1 MGYIVEMGELYLA
14 PNYKR
19 IPLAFVR
26 GQGARLFTEDG
37 VEYLDFTSGIAV
49 CNLGHTHPR
58 LVSALKKQAELLWH
72 TSNLFYTEPQARLAM
87 KLSELTFA
95 DQVFFA
101 NSGAESIEAALKL
114 ARKYA
119 QDNFSKEKH
128 IFIALENSFHGRT
141 MGALSVTGQ
150 PKYWQGFEPLVPGV
164 VFVPPNDMEALQLAF
179 SEKVCAIILEPIQ
192 GEGGVYPLHKEFIL
206 LAREL
211 CEKHKALLIFD
222 EVQTGIGRTGK
233 LFAYEHFGLEP
244 DLLCSSKALANGLP
258 LAALLG
264 KKEVMAHLT
273 PGSHASTFGGNP
285 IACAVAIEVLNIVS
299 EEGFLEEVALKGRV
313 LKEKLEGLAKE
324 HANLIKEVRGIG
336 LLLAIEF
343 YEPAERIFKGLLEK
357 RVLVTMPKPNI
368 IRLTPP
374 LTLNYRE
381 IDYFVEALEHAL
393 KGVK

>member
-1 MGYIVEMGELYLA
+1 MAYIVEMGELYLA

-26 GQGARLFTEDG
+26 GQGTRLFTEDG

-49 CNLGHTHPR
+49 CNLGHAHPR

-72 TSNLFYTEPQARLAM
+72 TSNLFYTEPQARLAK

-101 NSGAESIEAALKL
+101 NSGAESVEAALKL

-164 VFVPPNDMEALQLAF
+164 VFVPPNDMEVLKLAF

-192 GEGGVYPLHKEFIL
+192 GEGGVYPLTKEFIL
-206 LAREL
+206 LAKEL

-258 LAALLG
+258 LSALLG

-285 IACAVAIEVLNIVS
+285 IACAVALEVLNIVS

-324 HANLIKEVRGIG
+324 HADLIKEVRGIG

-343 YEPAERIFKGLLEK
+343 YESAEKIFKGLLEK
-357 RVLVTMPKPNI
+357 RALVTMPKPNI

-374 LTLNYRE
+374 LTINYRE
-381 IDYFVEALEHAL
+381 IDYFVETLNRVL
-393 KGVK
+393 SKG

>member
-1 MGYIVEMGELYLA
+1 MAYIVEMGELYLA

-72 TSNLFYTEPQARLAM
+72 TSNLFYTEPQARLAK

-101 NSGAESIEAALKL
+101 NSGAESVEAALKL

-164 VFVPPNDMEALQLAF
+164 VFVPPNDMEALKLAF

-192 GEGGVYPLHKEFIL
+192 GEGGVYPLTKDFIL
-206 LAREL
+206 LAKEL

-258 LAALLG
+258 LSALLG

-299 EEGFLEEVALKGRV
+299 EEAFLEEVALKGRV

-343 YEPAERIFKGLLEK
+343 YESAEKIFKGLLEK

-374 LTLNYRE
+374 LTINYRE
-381 IDYFVEALEHAL
+381 IDYFVEALEQTL
-393 KGVK
+393 RG

>member
-26 GQGARLFTEDG
+26 GQGTRLITEDG

-58 LVSALKKQAELLWH
+58 LVSVVKKQAELLWH

-101 NSGAESIEAALKL
+101 NSGAESVEAALKL

-119 QDNFSKEKH
+119 QDNFGKEKH
-128 IFIALENSFHGRT
+128 VFIALENSFHGRT

-164 VFVPPNDMEALQLAF
+164 VFIPPNDVEALKSAF
-179 SEKVCAIILEPIQ
+179 SDKVCAIILEPIQ
-192 GEGGVYPLHKEFIL
+192 GEGGIYPLDRDFIL
-206 LAREL
+206 FAKEL

-233 LFAYEHFGLEP
+233 LFAYEHFGVEP

-258 LAALLG
+258 LSALLG

-285 IACAVAIEVLNIVS
+285 IACAVALEVLNIVS
-299 EEGFLEEVALKGRV
+299 EAGFLEEVALKGKV
-313 LKEKLEGLAKE
+313 LKEKLEGLVKE
-324 HANLIKEVRGIG
+324 HPNLIKEVRGIG

-343 YEPAERIFKGLLEK
+343 YEPAERVFKGLLEE
-357 RVLVTMPKPNI
+357 RVLVTMPKPNVV
-368 IRLTPP
+368 RLTPP

-381 IDYFVEALEHAL
+381 IDYFIEALSQVL
-393 KGVK
+393 KRG

>member
-1 MGYIVEMGELYLA
+1 MAYIVEMGELYLA

-19 IPLAFVR
+19 IPLAFFR

-58 LVSALKKQAELLWH
+58 LISALKKQAELLWH

-101 NSGAESIEAALKL
+101 NSGAESVESALKL
-114 ARKYA
+114 ARKCA

-164 VFVPPNDMEALQLAF
+164 VFVPPNDMEALKLAF

-192 GEGGVYPLHKEFIL
+192 GEGGVYPLNKEFIL
-206 LAREL
+206 LAKEL

-222 EVQTGIGRTGK
+222 DVQTGIGRTGK

-258 LAALLG
+258 LSALLG

-273 PGSHASTFGGNP
+273 PGAHASTFGGNP
-285 IACAVAIEVLNIVS
+285 ITCAVAIEVLNIVS

-324 HANLIKEVRGIG
+324 HADLIKEVRGIG

-374 LTLNYRE
+374 LTINYRE
-381 IDYFVEALEHAL
+381 IDYFVEALEQAL
-393 KGVK
+393 RG

>member
-1 MGYIVEMGELYLA
+1 MAYIVEMGELYLA

-101 NSGAESIEAALKL
+101 NSGAESVEAALKL

-128 IFIALENSFHGRT
+128 VFIALENSFHGRT

-150 PKYWQGFEPLVPGV
+150 QKYWQGFEPLVPGV
-164 VFVPPNDMEALQLAF
+164 VFVPPNDMEALESAF

-192 GEGGVYPLHKEFIL
+192 GEGGVYPLNKEFIL
-206 LAREL
+206 LAKEL

-299 EEGFLEEVALKGRV
+299 EESFLEEVVLKGRV

-374 LTLNYRE
+374 LTINYRE

-393 KGVK
+393 RG

>member
-1 MGYIVEMGELYLA
+1 MAYIVEMGELYLA

-101 NSGAESIEAALKL
+101 NTGAESVEAALKL

-150 PKYWQGFEPLVPGV
+150 PKYWQGFEPLIPGV
-164 VFVPPNDMEALQLAF
+164 VFVPPNDMEALKLAF

-206 LAREL
+206 FAKEL

-258 LAALLG
+258 LSALLG

-285 IACAVAIEVLNIVS
+285 IACAVALEVLNIVS

-324 HANLIKEVRGIG
+324 HADLIKEVRGIG

-343 YEPAERIFKGLLEK
+343 YEPAERIFKGLLER

-374 LTLNYRE
+374 LTINYRE
-381 IDYFVEALEHAL
+381 IDYFVEALEQTL
-393 KGVK
+393 SKC

>member
-1 MGYIVEMGELYLA
+1 MAYIVEMGELYLA

-101 NSGAESIEAALKL
+101 NSGAESVEAALKL

-164 VFVPPNDMEALQLAF
+164 VFVPPNDVEALRSAF
-179 SEKVCAIILEPIQ
+179 SDRVCAIILEPIQ
-192 GEGGVYPLHKEFIL
+192 GEGGVYPLNKEFVL
-206 LAREL
+206 LAKEL

-244 DLLCSSKALANGLP
+244 DLLCTSKALANGLP
-258 LAALLG
+258 LSALLG

-343 YEPAERIFKGLLEK
+343 YEPAEKIFKGLLEK

-374 LTLNYRE
+374 LTINYRE
-381 IDYFVEALEHAL
+381 IDYFMEALEQAL
-393 KGVK
+393 RG

>member
-101 NSGAESIEAALKL
+101 NSGAESVEAALKL

-150 PKYWQGFEPLVPGV
+150 PKYWQGFEPLLPGV
-164 VFVPPNDMEALQLAF
+164 VFVPPNDMEALKSAF

-206 LAREL
+206 LAKEL

-222 EVQTGIGRTGK
+222 EVQTGVGRTGK
-233 LFAYEHFGLEP
+233 LFAYEHFDIEP

-258 LAALLG
+258 LSALLG

-374 LTLNYRE
+374 LTINYRE
-381 IDYFVEALEHAL
+381 IDYFLEALEHAL
-393 KGVK
+393 RG

>member
-1 MGYIVEMGELYLA
+1 MAYIVEMGELYLA

-19 IPLAFVR
+19 IPLAFFR

-101 NSGAESIEAALKL
+101 NSGAESVESALKL
-114 ARKYA
+114 ARKCA

-164 VFVPPNDMEALQLAF
+164 VFVPPNDMEALKLAF

-192 GEGGVYPLHKEFIL
+192 GEGGVYPLNKEFIL
-206 LAREL
+206 LAKEL

-222 EVQTGIGRTGK
+222 DVQTGIGRTGK

-258 LAALLG
+258 LSALLG

-273 PGSHASTFGGNP
+273 PGAHASTFGGNP
-285 IACAVAIEVLNIVS
+285 ITCAVAIEVLNIVS

-324 HANLIKEVRGIG
+324 HADLIKEVRGIG

-374 LTLNYRE
+374 LTINYRE
-381 IDYFVEALEHAL
+381 IDYFVEALEQAL
-393 KGVK
+393 RG

>member
-101 NSGAESIEAALKL
+101 NSGAESVEAALKL
-114 ARKYA
+114 VRKYA

-150 PKYWQGFEPLVPGV
+150 PKYWQGFEPLIPGV
-164 VFVPPNDMEALQLAF
+164 VFVPPNDMEALKLAF

-206 LAREL
+206 LAKEL

-258 LAALLG
+258 LSALLG

-285 IACAVAIEVLNIVS
+285 IACAVALEVLNIVS

-324 HANLIKEVRGIG
+324 HADLIKEVRGIG

-343 YEPAERIFKGLLEK
+343 YEPAERIFKGLLER

-374 LTLNYRE
+374 LTINYRE
-381 IDYFVEALEHAL
+381 IDYFMEALEHAL
-393 KGVK
+393 RG

>member
-1 MGYIVEMGELYLA
+1 MAYIVEMGELYLA

-58 LVSALKKQAELLWH
+58 LVSALKKQAEQLWH

-101 NSGAESIEAALKL
+101 NSGAESVESALKL

-164 VFVPPNDMEALQLAF
+164 VFVPPNDMEVLKSAF

-206 LAREL
+206 LAKEL

-258 LAALLG
+258 LSALLG

-324 HANLIKEVRGIG
+324 HADLIKEVRGIG

-343 YEPAERIFKGLLEK
+343 YEPAERIFKGLLER

-374 LTLNYRE
+374 LTINYRE

-393 KGVK
+393 RG

>member
-1 MGYIVEMGELYLA
+1 MAYIVEMGELYLA

-101 NSGAESIEAALKL
+101 NSGAESVEAALKL

-164 VFVPPNDMEALQLAF
+164 VFVPPNDMEALKLAF

-192 GEGGVYPLHKEFIL
+192 GEGGVYPLTKDFIF
-206 LAREL
+206 LAKEL

-258 LAALLG
+258 LSALLG
-264 KKEVMAHLT
+264 KKEVMAHFT

-285 IACAVAIEVLNIVS
+285 IACAVALEVLNIVS

-324 HANLIKEVRGIG
+324 HADLIKEVRGIG

-343 YEPAERIFKGLLEK
+343 YESAERIFKGLLEK
-357 RVLVTMPKPNI
+357 RVLVTMPKSNI

-374 LTLNYRE
+374 LTINYRE
-381 IDYFVEALEHAL
+381 IDYFVEALEQSL
-393 KGVK
+393 RG

>member
-1 MGYIVEMGELYLA
+1 MAYIVEMGELYLA

-101 NSGAESIEAALKL
+101 NSGAESVEAALKL

-150 PKYWQGFEPLVPGV
+150 PKYWQGFEPLLPGV
-164 VFVPPNDMEALQLAF
+164 VFVPPNDMEALRSAF
-179 SEKVCAIILEPIQ
+179 SDRVCAIILEPIQ
-192 GEGGVYPLHKEFIL
+192 GEGGVYPLNKEFL
-206 LAREL
+206 LFAKEL

-258 LAALLG
+258 LSALLG

-285 IACAVAIEVLNIVS
+285 IACAVAVEVLNIVS
-299 EEGFLEEVALKGRV
+299 EESFLEEVVLKGRV

-374 LTLNYRE
+374 LTINYRE

-393 KGVK
+393 KGVN

>member
-26 GQGARLFTEDG
+26 GQGTRLITEDG

-58 LVSALKKQAELLWH
+58 LVSVVKKQAELLWH

-101 NSGAESIEAALKL
+101 NSGAESVEAALKL

-119 QDNFSKEKH
+119 QDNFGKEKH
-128 IFIALENSFHGRT
+128 VFIALENSFHGRT

-164 VFVPPNDMEALQLAF
+164 VFIPPNDVEALKSAF
-179 SEKVCAIILEPIQ
+179 SDKVCAIILEPIQ
-192 GEGGVYPLHKEFIL
+192 GEGGIYPLDRDFIL
-206 LAREL
+206 FAKEL

-233 LFAYEHFGLEP
+233 LFAYEHFGVEP

-258 LAALLG
+258 LSALLG
-264 KKEVMAHLT
+264 KKEVLAHLT

-285 IACAVAIEVLNIVS
+285 IACAVALEVLNIVS
-299 EEGFLEEVALKGRV
+299 EAGFLEEVALKGKV
-313 LKEKLEGLAKE
+313 LKEKLEGLVKE
-324 HANLIKEVRGIG
+324 HPNLIKEVRGIG

-343 YEPAERIFKGLLEK
+343 YEPAERVFKGLLEE
-357 RVLVTMPKPNI
+357 RVLVTMPKPNVV
-368 IRLTPP
+368 RLTPP

-381 IDYFVEALEHAL
+381 IDYFIEALSQVL
-393 KGVK
+393 KRG

>member
-1 MGYIVEMGELYLA
+1 MAYIVEMGELYLA

-26 GQGARLFTEDG
+26 GQGTRLFTEDG

-49 CNLGHTHPR
+49 CNLGHAHPR

-72 TSNLFYTEPQARLAM
+72 TSNLFYTEPQARLAK

-101 NSGAESIEAALKL
+101 NSGAESVEAALKL

-164 VFVPPNDMEALQLAF
+164 VFVPPNDMEALKLAF
-179 SEKVCAIILEPIQ
+179 SEKVCAIIVEPIQ
-192 GEGGVYPLHKEFIL
+192 GEGGVYPLTKEFVL
-206 LAREL
+206 LAKEL

-258 LAALLG
+258 LSALLG
-264 KKEVMAHLT
+264 KKEVMSHLT

-285 IACAVAIEVLNIVS
+285 IACAVALEVLNIVS
-299 EEGFLEEVALKGRV
+299 EESFLEEVALKGRV

-324 HANLIKEVRGIG
+324 HADLIKEVRGIG

-343 YEPAERIFKGLLEK
+343 YEPAEKIFKGLLEK

-374 LTLNYRE
+374 LTINYHE
-381 IDYFVEALEHAL
+381 IDYFLEALEQTL
-393 KGVK
+393 RG

>member
-1 MGYIVEMGELYLA
+1 MAYIVEMGELYLA

-101 NSGAESIEAALKL
+101 NSGAESVEAALKL

-164 VFVPPNDMEALQLAF
+164 VFVPPNDMEALKSAF

-206 LAREL
+206 LAKEL

-258 LAALLG
+258 LSALLG

-374 LTLNYRE
+374 LTINYRE
-381 IDYFVEALEHAL
+381 IDYFVEALNRVL
-393 KGVK
+393 SKG

>member
-101 NSGAESIEAALKL
+101 NSGAESVEAALKL
-114 ARKYA
+114 VRKYA

-150 PKYWQGFEPLVPGV
+150 PKYWQGFEPLIPGV
-164 VFVPPNDMEALQLAF
+164 VFVPPNDMEALKLAF

-258 LAALLG
+258 LSALLG

-285 IACAVAIEVLNIVS
+285 IACAVALEVLNIVS

-324 HANLIKEVRGIG
+324 HADLIKEVRGIG

-343 YEPAERIFKGLLEK
+343 YEPAERIFKGLLER

-374 LTLNYRE
+374 LTINYRE
-381 IDYFVEALEHAL
+381 IDYFMEALEHAL
-393 KGVK
+393 RG

>member
-1 MGYIVEMGELYLA
+1 MAYIVEMGELYLA

-26 GQGARLFTEDG
+26 GQGVRLFTEDG

-101 NSGAESIEAALKL
+101 NSGAESVEAALKL

-150 PKYWQGFEPLVPGV
+150 PKYWQGFEPLLPGV
-164 VFVPPNDMEALQLAF
+164 VFVPPNDMEALKLAF

-192 GEGGVYPLHKEFIL
+192 GEGGVYPLNKEFIL
-206 LAREL
+206 LAKEL

-258 LAALLG
+258 LSALLG

-324 HANLIKEVRGIG
+324 QADLIKEVRGIG

-374 LTLNYRE
+374 LTINYRE
-381 IDYFVEALEHAL
+381 IDYLVEALEHAL
-393 KGVK
+393 RG

>member
-101 NSGAESIEAALKL
+101 NSGAEAVEAALKL

-119 QDNFSKEKH
+119 RDNFSKEKH
-128 IFIALENSFHGRT
+128 VFIALENSFHGRT

-164 VFVPPNDMEALQLAF
+164 VFVPPNDMEALKSAF

-206 LAREL
+206 LAKEL

-233 LFAYEHFGLEP
+233 LFAYEHFDIEP

-258 LAALLG
+258 LSALLG

-299 EEGFLEEVALKGRV
+299 EEGFLEEVVLKGRV

-324 HANLIKEVRGIG
+324 QAKLIKEVRGIG

-343 YEPAERIFKGLLEK
+343 YEPAERVFKSLLEK

-374 LTLNYRE
+374 LTINYRE
-381 IDYFVEALEHAL
+381 IDYFVEALSQVL
-393 KGVK
+393 NKG

>member
-26 GQGARLFTEDG
+26 GQGTRLITEDG

-58 LVSALKKQAELLWH
+58 LVSVVKKQAELLWH

-101 NSGAESIEAALKL
+101 NSGAESVEAALKL

-119 QDNFSKEKH
+119 QDNFGKEKH
-128 IFIALENSFHGRT
+128 VFIALENSFHGRT

-164 VFVPPNDMEALQLAF
+164 VFIPPNDVEALKSAF
-179 SEKVCAIILEPIQ
+179 SDKVCAIILEPIQ
-192 GEGGVYPLHKEFIL
+192 GEGGIYPLDRDFIL
-206 LAREL
+206 FAKEL

-233 LFAYEHFGLEP
+233 LFAYEHFGVEP

-258 LAALLG
+258 LSALLG

-285 IACAVAIEVLNIVS
+285 IACAVALEVLNIVS
-299 EEGFLEEVALKGRV
+299 EAGFLEEVALKGKV
-313 LKEKLEGLAKE
+313 LKEKLEGLVKE
-324 HANLIKEVRGIG
+324 HPNLIKEVRGIG

-343 YEPAERIFKGLLEK
+343 YVPAERVFKGLLEE
-357 RVLVTMPKPNI
+357 RVLVTMPKPNVV
-368 IRLTPP
+368 RLTPP

-381 IDYFVEALEHAL
+381 IDYFIEALSQVL
-393 KGVK
+393 KRG

>member
-49 CNLGHTHPR
+49 CNLGHTHHR

-101 NSGAESIEAALKL
+101 NSGAESVEAALKL

-150 PKYWQGFEPLVPGV
+150 PKYWQGFEPLLPGV
-164 VFVPPNDMEALQLAF
+164 VFVPPNDMEALKSAF

-206 LAREL
+206 LAKEL

-222 EVQTGIGRTGK
+222 EVQTGVGRTGK
-233 LFAYEHFGLEP
+233 LFAYEHFDIEP

-258 LAALLG
+258 LSALLG

-343 YEPAERIFKGLLEK
+343 YEPAESVFKSLLEK

-374 LTLNYRE
+374 LTINYRE
-381 IDYFVEALEHAL
+381 IDYFLEALEDAL
-393 KGVK
+393 RG

>member
-26 GQGARLFTEDG
+26 GQWARLFTEDG

-101 NSGAESIEAALKL
+101 NSGAESVEAALKL
-114 ARKYA
+114 VRKYA

-150 PKYWQGFEPLVPGV
+150 PKYWQGFEPLIPGV
-164 VFVPPNDMEALQLAF
+164 VFVPPNDMEALKSAF

-206 LAREL
+206 LAKEL

-258 LAALLG
+258 LSALLG

-285 IACAVAIEVLNIVS
+285 IACAVALEVLNIVS

-324 HANLIKEVRGIG
+324 HADLIKEVRGIG

-343 YEPAERIFKGLLEK
+343 YEPAERIFKGLLER

-374 LTLNYRE
+374 LTINYRE
-381 IDYFVEALEHAL
+381 IDYFMEALEHAL
-393 KGVK
+393 RG

>member
-1 MGYIVEMGELYLA
+1 MAYIVEMGELYLA

-26 GQGARLFTEDG
+26 GQGTRLFTEDG

-49 CNLGHTHPR
+49 CNLGHAHPR

-72 TSNLFYTEPQARLAM
+72 TSNLFYTEPQARLAK

-101 NSGAESIEAALKL
+101 NSGAESVEAALKL

-150 PKYWQGFEPLVPGV
+150 PKYWRGFEPLVPGV
-164 VFVPPNDMEALQLAF
+164 VFVPPNDMEALKSAF
-179 SEKVCAIILEPIQ
+179 SEKVCAIILELIQ
-192 GEGGVYPLHKEFIL
+192 GEGGVYPLTKEFVL
-206 LAREL
+206 LAKEL

-258 LAALLG
+258 LSALLG

-285 IACAVAIEVLNIVS
+285 IACAVALEVLNIVS
-299 EEGFLEEVALKGRV
+299 EESFLEEVALKGRV

-324 HANLIKEVRGIG
+324 HADLIKEVRGVG

-343 YEPAERIFKGLLEK
+343 YESAEKIFKGLLEK

-374 LTLNYRE
+374 LTINYRE
-381 IDYFVEALEHAL
+381 IDYFVETLNRVLSE
-393 KGVK
+393 G

>member
-1 MGYIVEMGELYLA
+1 MAYIVEMGELYLA

-101 NSGAESIEAALKL
+101 NSGAESVESALKL
-114 ARKYA
+114 ARKCA

-128 IFIALENSFHGRT
+128 IFISLENSFHGRT

-164 VFVPPNDMEALQLAF
+164 VFVPPNDMEALKLAF

-192 GEGGVYPLHKEFIL
+192 GEGGVYPLNKEFIL
-206 LAREL
+206 LAKEL

-258 LAALLG
+258 LSALLG

-273 PGSHASTFGGNP
+273 PGAHASTFGGNP

-324 HANLIKEVRGIG
+324 HADLIKEVRGIG

-374 LTLNYRE
+374 LTINYRE
-381 IDYFVEALEHAL
+381 IDYFVEALEQAL
-393 KGVK
+393 RG

>member
-1 MGYIVEMGELYLA
+1 MAYIVEMGELYLA

-101 NSGAESIEAALKL
+101 NSGAESVEAALKL

-164 VFVPPNDMEALQLAF
+164 VFVPPNDMEALKSAF

-192 GEGGVYPLHKEFIL
+192 GEGGVYPLTKDFIL
-206 LAREL
+206 LAKEL

-258 LAALLG
+258 LSALLG

-299 EEGFLEEVALKGRV
+299 EAGFLEEVALKGRV

-324 HANLIKEVRGIG
+324 HADLIKEVRGIG

-374 LTLNYRE
+374 LTINYRE
-381 IDYFVEALEHAL
+381 IDYFMEALEHAVR
-393 KGVK
+393 G

>member
-1 MGYIVEMGELYLA
+1 MAYIVEMGELYLA
-14 PNYKR
+14 LNYKR

-101 NSGAESIEAALKL
+101 NSGAESVEAALKL

-119 QDNFSKEKH
+119 QDNFSKEKY

-164 VFVPPNDMEALQLAF
+164 VFVPPNDMEALKSAF

-206 LAREL
+206 LAKEL

-222 EVQTGIGRTGK
+222 EVQTGVGRTGK
-233 LFAYEHFGLEP
+233 LFAYEHFDLEP

-258 LAALLG
+258 LSALLG

-324 HANLIKEVRGIG
+324 HANMIKEVRGIG

-374 LTLNYRE
+374 LTINYRE
-381 IDYFVEALEHAL
+381 IDYFVEA
-393 KGVK
+393 

>member
-1 MGYIVEMGELYLA
+1 MAYIVEMGELYLA

-101 NSGAESIEAALKL
+101 NSGAESVESALKL

-150 PKYWQGFEPLVPGV
+150 LKYWQGFEPLLPGV
-164 VFVPPNDMEALQLAF
+164 VFVPPNDTEALKLAF
-179 SEKVCAIILEPIQ
+179 FEKVCAIILEPIQ

-206 LAREL
+206 LAKEL

-258 LAALLG
+258 LSALIG

-299 EEGFLEEVALKGRV
+299 EEGFLEEVVLKGRV

-324 HANLIKEVRGIG
+324 QADLIKEVRGIG

-343 YEPAERIFKGLLEK
+343 YEPAESVFKSLLEK

-374 LTLNYRE
+374 LTINYRE
-381 IDYFVEALEHAL
+381 IDYFVEALEQAL
-393 KGVK
+393 RG

>member
-26 GQGARLFTEDG
+26 GQGTRLITEDG

-58 LVSALKKQAELLWH
+58 LVSVVKKQAELLWH

-101 NSGAESIEAALKL
+101 NSGAESVEAALKL

-119 QDNFSKEKH
+119 QDNFGKEKH
-128 IFIALENSFHGRT
+128 VFIALENSFHGRT

-164 VFVPPNDMEALQLAF
+164 VFIPPNDVEALKSAF
-179 SEKVCAIILEPIQ
+179 SDKVCAIILEPIQ
-192 GEGGVYPLHKEFIL
+192 GEGGIYPLDRDFIL
-206 LAREL
+206 FAKEL

-233 LFAYEHFGLEP
+233 LFAYEHFGVEP

-258 LAALLG
+258 LSALLG
-264 KKEVMAHLT
+264 KKEVLAHLT

-285 IACAVAIEVLNIVS
+285 IACAVALEVLNIVS
-299 EEGFLEEVALKGRV
+299 EAGFLEEVALKGKV
-313 LKEKLEGLAKE
+313 LKEKLEGLVKE
-324 HANLIKEVRGIG
+324 HPNLIKEVRGIG

-343 YEPAERIFKGLLEK
+343 YVPAERVFKGLLEE
-357 RVLVTMPKPNI
+357 RVLVTMPKPNVV
-368 IRLTPP
+368 RLTPP

-381 IDYFVEALEHAL
+381 IDYFIEALSQVL
-393 KGVK
+393 KRG

>member
-1 MGYIVEMGELYLA
+1 MAYIVEMGELYLA

-58 LVSALKKQAELLWH
+58 LISALKKQSELLWH

-87 KLSELTFA
+87 KLCELTFA

-101 NSGAESIEAALKL
+101 NSGAESVEAALKL

-141 MGALSVTGQ
+141 LGALSVTGQ

-164 VFVPPNDMEALQLAF
+164 VFVPPNDMEALKSAF

-192 GEGGVYPLHKEFIL
+192 GEGGVYPLNKEFIL
-206 LAREL
+206 LAKEL

-233 LFAYEHFGLEP
+233 LFAYEHFDLEP

-258 LAALLG
+258 LSALLG

-299 EEGFLEEVALKGRV
+299 EEAFLEEVALKGRV
-313 LKEKLEGLAKE
+313 LKEKLEGLTKE
-324 HANLIKEVRGIG
+324 HADLIKEVRGIG

-357 RVLVTMPKPNI
+357 RVLVTMPKLNI

-374 LTLNYRE
+374 LTINYRE
-381 IDYFVEALEHAL
+381 IDYFVEALEQTL
-393 KGVK
+393 RG

>member
-1 MGYIVEMGELYLA
+1 MAYIVEMGELYLA

-101 NSGAESIEAALKL
+101 NSGAESVEAALKL

-141 MGALSVTGQ
+141 MGALSVSGQ

-164 VFVPPNDMEALQLAF
+164 VFVPPNDMEALKLAF

-206 LAREL
+206 LVKEL

-233 LFAYEHFGLEP
+233 LFAYEHFVLEP

-258 LAALLG
+258 LSALLG

-285 IACAVAIEVLNIVS
+285 IACAVALEVLNIVS

-324 HANLIKEVRGIG
+324 HANLIKEVRGVG

-343 YEPAERIFKGLLEK
+343 YEPAERIFKGLLER

-374 LTLNYRE
+374 LTINYRE
-381 IDYFVEALEHAL
+381 IDYFMEALEHAL
-393 KGVK
+393 RG

>member
-1 MGYIVEMGELYLA
+1 MAYIVEMGELYLA

-101 NSGAESIEAALKL
+101 NSGAESVESALKL

-141 MGALSVTGQ
+141 MGALSVSGQ

-164 VFVPPNDMEALQLAF
+164 VFVPPNDMEALKSAF

-192 GEGGVYPLHKEFIL
+192 GEGGVYPLNKEFIL
-206 LAREL
+206 LAKEL

-258 LAALLG
+258 LSALLG

-299 EEGFLEEVALKGRV
+299 EESFLEEVVLKGRV
-313 LKEKLEGLAKE
+313 LKEKLEGLAKD

-374 LTLNYRE
+374 LTINYRE

-393 KGVK
+393 RG